1 MFDFAFEFAS
11 PWVFWFLPLPLLAYF
26 LLPRAKKERA
36 AVRVPFF
43 AQVQAIYQHEGFSQ
57 AANAML
63 KIMVLSSIWLLLVI
77 AAARPQW
84 MGESVSLPASGRDL
98 MLAVD
103 ISASM
108 RERDMLVED
117 QYVERIAVVKF
128 VAGDF
133 VKRRKGDRLGLIL
146 FGSEAFLFAPLT
158 FDLNTVNKL
167 MQETQIGFAGGK
179 TAIGDGIAL
188 AIKRLRDRPASQRVL
203 ILLTD
208 GANTAGELAPRQ
220 AADLAAQEGIKIYTV
235 GVGASEITQ
244 RDFFGRLRTVNPSA
258 DLDEESLRYIADKTG
273 GAYFRAHNPQ
283 ELIQIYEHLDR
294 LEPIEQEEETFRPIH
309 ALFYWP
315 LALALILS
323 FVLALG
329 NVRGVNTQEVNP
341 T

>member
-1 MFDFAFEFAS
+1 MVDFEFAS
-11 PWVFWFLPLPLLAYF
+11 AWVFWLLPLPLLVYF

-43 AQVQAIYQHEGFSQ
+43 AEVRELYQHEGFGQ
-57 AANAML
+57 AANAL
-63 KIMVLSSIWLLLVI
+63 VKIVVLALIWLLLVT

-84 MGESVSLPASGRDL
+84 IGESVSLPSSGRDL

-108 RERDMLVED
+108 RERDMRVED

-133 VKRRKGDRLGLIL
+133 VKRRKGDRMGLIL
-146 FGSEAFLFAPLT
+146 FGTEAFLFAPLT
-158 FDLNTVNKL
+158 FDLTTVNKL

-179 TAIGDGIAL
+179 TAIGDAIAL

-244 RDFFGRLRTVNPSA
+244 RDFFGRVRKVNPSA
-258 DLDEESLRYIADKTG
+258 DLDEATLRYIADTTG
-273 GAYFRAHNPQ
+273 GSYFRAHDPQ
-283 ELIQIYEHLDR
+283 ELIQIYEYLDKV
-294 LEPIEQEEETFRPIH
+294 EPIEQDEETFRPIH

-315 LALALILS
+315 LAAALLLSFMLAL
-323 FVLALG
+323 A
-329 NVRGVNTQEVNP
+329 NTRGLIVNAVANT
-341 T
+341 